1 MIYKTWV
8 VICLLSLSVCDTKYL
23 CENAHAKSIEQKKED
38 KLQSDVPTGKTLQ
51 SSDDIRKALDNKIY
65 VLLNYK
71 EGCIVSE
78 KQINND
84 VVILYKEDEKFKY
97 DMVKPVSKKD
107 DTDCVSNLTF
117 VTDEP
122 NYFYNID
129 KKTKTPLRGYGFEL
143 SKNQIM
149 YSNGKIRG
157 VDLIVNGIPNIITE
171 CFSHEGSH
179 FNIWGGY
186 NSEEKLLHRYTFL
199 DMDIQPSCTE
209 NDKIVSLGLL
219 DLKE

>member
-1 MIYKTWV
+1 
-8 VICLLSLSVCDTKYL
+8 
-23 CENAHAKSIEQKKED
+23 
-38 KLQSDVPTGKTLQ
+38 
-51 SSDDIRKALDNKIY
+51 
-65 VLLNYK
+65 
-71 EGCIVSE
+71 
-78 KQINND
+78 
-84 VVILYKEDEKFKY
+84 
-97 DMVKPVSKKD
+97 
-107 DTDCVSNLTF
+107 
-117 VTDEP
+117 
-122 NYFYNID
+122 
-129 KKTKTPLRGYGFEL
+129 
-143 SKNQIM
+143 M

-179 FNIWGGY
+179 FNIWGGH

>member
-1 MIYKTWV
+1 M
-8 VICLLSLSVCDTKYL
+8 CLLILSACDTKYL
-23 CENAHAKSIEQKKED
+23 GETAHAKSIEQQKIEKP
-38 KLQSDVPTGKTLQ
+38 QSDLLAGKILQ
-51 SSDDIRKALDNKIY
+51 SSKGVKKALDNKIY
-65 VLLNYK
+65 VLLNSK

-78 KQINND
+78 KPINND
-84 VVILYKEDEKFKY
+84 VVVIYKEDEKFKY
-97 DMVKPVSKKD
+97 DVVKPVSKKD

-157 VDLIVNGIPNIITE
+157 VDLIGNGIPNIITE

-179 FNIWGGY
+179 FNIWGGH

-209 NDKIVSLGLL
+209 NDKIVSSGLL
-219 DLKE
+219 DLKK